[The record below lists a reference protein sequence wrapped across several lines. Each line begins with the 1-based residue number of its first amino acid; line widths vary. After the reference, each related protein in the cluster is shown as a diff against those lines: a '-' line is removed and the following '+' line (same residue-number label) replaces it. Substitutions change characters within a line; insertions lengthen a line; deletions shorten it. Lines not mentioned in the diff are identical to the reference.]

1 MKKLFFTILLCM
13 PILGH
18 SVSFDCNKATTWVEK
33 SICKNK
39 QLSKLDDKMVAI
51 YKKKLATA
59 HKEYADR
66 IRKEQRRWL
75 KYRRNTCKTVTC
87 LKREYRENIKGL
99 QSKSL
104 QTSSAVTK
112 NNPKPTADKFG
123 KFEDE
128 VEIFVY
134 QGKKR
139 GWGKDKASQLLTLDK
154 IHHKNKLALL
164 NIALVLN
171 NAHTCSVE
179 DEVVY
184 WSENHWKMRDS
195 TEYYDC
201 ELRVY
206 PAKNKVLLQDINNGC
221 QGFCGLSAYFDGI
234 ILKKTD

>member
-1 MKKLFFTILLCM
+1 MKKLLLVSLLFT
-13 PILGH
+13 PILGY
-18 SVSFDCNKATTWVEK
+18 SASFDCQKATTWVEK
-33 SICKNK
+33 LVCRNK
-39 QLSKLDDKMVAI
+39 QLSNLDDKMVAI
-51 YKKKLATA
+51 YKEKLAST
-59 HKEYADR
+59 HKENANY

-75 KYRRNTCKTVTC
+75 KYRRNTCKTVAC
-87 LKREYRENIKGL
+87 LKREYRENIKRL
-99 QSKSL
+99 QYKSL
-104 QTSSAVTK
+104 QTSEAVTK

-123 KFEDE
+123 NFQDEFE
-128 VEIFVY
+128 ISVY

-164 NIALVLN
+164 NIALVLDG
-171 NAHTCSVE
+171 AHTCSVD

-184 WSENHWKMRDS
+184 WSENHWKMRKYATD
-195 TEYYDC
+195 YDC

-221 QGFCGLSAYFDGI
+221 KGFCGLRAYFDGI